1 MKILLTGASSFTGH
15 WFARELAAA
24 GHQVTATF
32 RKPTG
37 QYPDA
42 VRRRR
47 VERVVEKC
55 EPAVGA
61 SFGDDAF
68 LALLKEGKFD
78 LLAHHA
84 ADVTNYK
91 SPDFDAAAALAN
103 NTHRIDAVL
112 AAFKASGGRRVL
124 LTGSVFESGEGAG
137 SQGLPDFSPYGLSK
151 NLTAQS
157 FRFYCGRAGLH
168 LGKFVIPNPFGPFEE
183 PRFTMYLM
191 KEWLAG
197 KTAKCSSPAY
207 VRDNIHVTLLA
218 KAYARFAARL
228 PSEPGFTKTNPSGY
242 AESQGKFTL
251 RVAEAMRPRLK
262 LPCAVEIPEQHDFPE
277 PRERVNTDVVD
288 AKDLGTSEAAAW
300 DEMAA
305 WYRELVAK

>member
-1 MKILLTGASSFTGH
+1 VKILFTGASSFTGH

-24 GHQVTATF
+24 GHAVTATF
-32 RKPTG
+32 RKPAAD
-37 QYPDA
+37 YPDA

-47 VERVVEKC
+47 VERVVEVC
-55 EPAVGA
+55 TPVVGA

-68 LALLKEGKFD
+68 LSLVKEGKFD

-103 NTHRIDAVL
+103 NVRRLDAVL
-112 AAFKASGGRRVL
+112 AAFHASGGRRVL
-124 LTGSVFESGEGAG
+124 LTGSVFESGEGKG
-137 SQGLPDFSPYGLSK
+137 TQGLPDFSPYGLSK
-151 NLTAQS
+151 TMTAQA
-157 FRFYCGRAGLH
+157 FRFYCGRAGVH
-168 LGKFVIPNPFGPFEE
+168 LGKFVIPNPFGPWEE

-197 KTAKCSSPAY
+197 RKASCSSPDY
-207 VRDNIHVTLLA
+207 VRDNIHVMLLA
-218 KAYARFAARL
+218 KAYARFAAQL
-228 PSEPGFTKTNPSGY
+228 PATPGFSKTNPSGY
-242 AESQGKFTL
+242 AENQGKFTL

-262 LPCAVEIPEQHDFPE
+262 LPCAVDLAVQRDFPE
-277 PRERVNTDVVD
+277 PRERVNTDPVD
-288 AKDLGTSEAAAW
+288 AKALGTSEAAAW

-305 WYRELVAK
+305 WYREVVAK

>member
-1 MKILLTGASSFTGH
+1 VKILLTGASSFTGH

-24 GHQVTATF
+24 GHAVTATF
-32 RKPTG
+32 RKPAAD
-37 QYPDA
+37 YPDA

-47 VERVVEKC
+47 VERVVEVC
-55 EPAVGA
+55 TPDVGA

-68 LALLKEGKFD
+68 LSLVKEGKFD

-103 NTHRIDAVL
+103 NVRRLDAVL
-112 AAFKASGGRRVL
+112 AAFHASGGRRVL
-124 LTGSVFESGEGAG
+124 LTGSVFESGEGRG
-137 SQGLPDFSPYGLSK
+137 TQGLPDFSPYGLSK
-151 NLTAQS
+151 TMTAQA
-157 FRFYCGRAGLH
+157 FRSYCGRAGVH
-168 LGKFVIPNPFGPFEE
+168 LGKFVIPNPFGAWEE

-197 KTAKCSSPAY
+197 RKANCASPDY

-218 KAYARFAARL
+218 KAYARFAAQL
-228 PSEPGFTKTNPSGY
+228 PATPGFSKTNPSGY

-251 RVAEAMRPRLK
+251 RVAEAMRSRLG
-262 LPCAVEIPEQHDFPE
+262 LPCAVELAEQRDFPE
-277 PRERVNTDVVD
+277 PRERVNTDPVD
-288 AKDLGTSEAAAW
+288 AKALGTSEAAAW

-305 WYRELVAK
+305 WYREVVAK

>member
-15 WFARELAAA
+15 WIARELAAA
-24 GHQVTATF
+24 GHAVTATF
-32 RKPTG
+32 RKPAAD
-37 QYPDA
+37 YPDA

-47 VERVVEKC
+47 VERVVEVC
-55 EPAVGA
+55 TPVVGA

-68 LALLKEGKFD
+68 LSLVKEGKFD

-103 NTHRIDAVL
+103 NVRRLDAVL
-112 AAFKASGGRRVL
+112 AAFHAGGGRRVL
-124 LTGSVFESGEGAG
+124 LTGSVFESGEGRG
-137 SQGLPDFSPYGLSK
+137 TQGLPDFSPYGLSK
-151 NLTAQS
+151 TMTAQA
-157 FRFYCGRAGLH
+157 FRFYCGRAGVH
-168 LGKFVIPNPFGPFEE
+168 LGKFVIPNPFGPWEE

-197 KTAKCSSPAY
+197 RKASCASPDY

-218 KAYARFAARL
+218 KAYARFAAQL
-228 PSEPGFTKTNPSGY
+228 PATPGFTKTNPSGY

-262 LPCAVEIPEQHDFPE
+262 LPCAVDLAEQRDFPE
-277 PRERVNTDVVD
+277 PRERVNTDPVD
-288 AKDLGTSEAAAW
+288 AKALGTSEAAAW

-305 WYRELVAK
+305 WYREVVAK